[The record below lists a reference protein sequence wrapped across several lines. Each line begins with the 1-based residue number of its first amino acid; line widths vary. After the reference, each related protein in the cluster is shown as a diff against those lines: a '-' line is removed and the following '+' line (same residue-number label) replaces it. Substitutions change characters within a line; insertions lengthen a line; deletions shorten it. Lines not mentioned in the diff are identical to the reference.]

1 MPFVRP
7 LPGVAARHGMMVDG
21 PRPARAG
28 RERQVG
34 PLGPEQGR
42 TVAGRLHGVVAMDGP
57 SGTGKS
63 TVSRRLAI
71 ACDAA
76 YLDTGAMYR
85 ALTLA
90 VLRAGLDGADP
101 GAEGV
106 ALAAVADVHSVTDP
120 AAPAIL
126 LGGADV
132 ETDIRGPEVTQAVS
146 AVSALPAVRAA
157 LVERQRTLIAE
168 AVATVGGIVVE
179 GRDIGS
185 VVAPDAPLKVY
196 LTASE
201 EVRAA
206 RRGAQD
212 RKAGRNG
219 DVTTVLADVRR
230 RDRLDS
236 TRKTSP
242 LHAAPDAMVLD
253 TYELSVDAVLAE
265 LLRLV
270 EQRGLVS

>member
-1 MPFVRP
+1 V
-7 LPGVAARHGMMVDG
+7 
-21 PRPARAG
+21 
-28 RERQVG
+28 
-34 PLGPEQGR
+34 
-42 TVAGRLHGVVAMDGP
+42 TGRLHGVVAMDGP

-71 ACDAA
+71 ACGAA

-90 VLRAGLDGADP
+90 VLRAGLDGTEPD
-101 GAEGV
+101 AEKAAV
-106 ALAAVADVHSVTDP
+106 AAVADLESVTDP
-120 AAPAIL
+120 LAPAIRL
-126 LGGADV
+126 AGEDV
-132 ETDIRGPEVTQAVS
+132 EAEIRGPAVTASVS
-146 AVSALPAVRAA
+146 AVSAVPAVRSA
-157 LVERQRTLIAE
+157 LVLRQRALIEKAI
-168 AVATVGGIVVE
+168 ADWGGIVVE

-185 VVAPDAPLKVY
+185 VVVPDAPLKVY

-201 EVRAA
+201 AVRAA

-212 RKAGRNG
+212 RKAGRNADLG
-219 DVTTVLADVRR
+219 AVLADVRR

-242 LHAAPDAMVLD
+242 LHAAPDALVLD
-253 TYELSVDAVLAE
+253 TDELSVDDVLTE

-270 EQRGLVS
+270 KDRRMVA